1 MGCDF
6 VINAGDAFYEKG
18 LQTSSDAQVQVLSL
32 SDYASA
38 LLFIWRSVWGVV

>member
-18 LQTSSDAQVQVLSL
+18 LQTSSDAQVLSL